1 MNEKRNA
8 WDVFFWKDVFGD
20 SKPLACTQQLNKV
33 NVLKCAKIS
42 QLQIIISSIEPG
54 AQY

>member
-1 MNEKRNA
+1 MKKGMHGI
-8 WDVFFWKDVFGD
+8 FFWKDVFGD